1 MTNDPNGEEI
11 RAVLLVYS
19 QFKRLSLKTQNIVR
33 ATSCRKCDIFTYTIT
48 VVVFPEGHSTFALIE
63 IPFFVTFF
71 VLQPLWFALTA
82 LLSHLPSSDF

>member
-63 IPFFVTFF
+63 IPF
-71 VLQPLWFALTA
+71 
-82 LLSHLPSSDF
+82 LLLFLSCSPFGLL